1 MSNESNIKPQIIIEL
16 KRSGKPF
23 KDLEINDQTD
33 TFLLKYQKDFAVN
46 YYKQNASFQ
55 IFKGIAIISIVLTA
69 MAAILVLFSPTTLN
83 LNQGALFIFLTLSN
97 ATTLYLRSQ
106 KLAKMKLQLS
116 LLNLYFEIN
125 K

>member
-1 MSNESNIKPQIIIEL
+1 MNIENSTKTQIIIEL
-16 KRSGKPF
+16 KHSGKPF

-33 TFLLKYQKDFAVN
+33 NFLLKYQKDFAIN

-83 LNQGALFIFLTLSN
+83 LNHGALFIFLTLTN
-97 ATTLYLRSQ
+97 AITLYLRSQ

-116 LLNLYFEIN
+116 LLNIYFEIN

>member
-1 MSNESNIKPQIIIEL
+1 MNIENSTKTQIIIEL
-16 KRSGKPF
+16 KHSGKPF
-23 KDLEINDQTD
+23 KDIEINDQTD
-33 TFLLKYQKDFAVN
+33 NFLLKYQKDFAIN

-55 IFKGIAIISIVLTA
+55 IFKGIAIISMVLTA
-69 MAAILVLFSPTTLN
+69 MASILVLFSPTTLN
-83 LNQGALFIFLTLSN
+83 LNHGALFIFLTLTN

-116 LLNLYFEIN
+116 LLNIYFEIN

>member
-1 MSNESNIKPQIIIEL
+1 MNIENSTNTQIIIEL
-16 KRSGKPF
+16 KHSGKPF

-33 TFLLKYQKDFAVN
+33 NFLLKYQKDFAIN

-83 LNQGALFIFLTLSN
+83 FNHGALFIFLTLTN
-97 ATTLYLRSQ
+97 AITLYSRSQ

-116 LLNLYFEIN
+116 LLNIYFEIN

>member
-33 TFLLKYQKDFAVN
+33 TILLKYQKDFAVN